1 MGGERALFTS
11 DFIAAEDSFHSD
23 VDHGVLLFFSCNTH
37 TKATYDNQSVV
48 HRLDQTEALAM
59 FQRSQQLL
67 FQQIATRIMP

>member
-1 MGGERALFTS
+1 MGGERVLFTS
-11 DFIAAEDSFHSD
+11 DIIATEDSFHSD

-37 TKATYDNQSVV
+37 TKAMYDNQSIV

-59 FQRSQQLL
+59 FQRGQQLL